1 VDSAVEKLLRLK
13 RELEETKALLLLP
26 RVQGNVRKVLENL
39 QADLEKQI
47 GLFER
52 RQHPR
57 S

>member
-1 VDSAVEKLLRLK
+1 MEKLLRLK

-39 QADLEKQI
+39 QADLEKQKDFSNGVNI
-47 GLFER
+47 LA
-52 RQHPR
+52 PKI